1 MLLLPVPLVPLVV
14 EPVVEPVVV
23 EPVVVEPVEPVP
35 EYEPLELPEPIIAFV
50 RIHSPPRAEVELDVA
65 LPVVPVVPVLEDD
78 P

>member
-1 MLLLPVPLVPLVV
+1 MLLLPVAPVPLVV
-14 EPVVEPVVV
+14 PLVVEPVVV

-50 RIHSPPRAEVELDVA
+50 RIHSPWAELELVA